1 MCQATRK
8 LSERCG
14 LSPGKPG
21 GTAELLN
28 MKKITLIA
36 VAALVALGACAKA
49 PAPSGYDDP
58 HETQNRRT
66 FRANIALDRAL
77 ISPAADTYGLVPKP
91 GRDAVAAFSNNAS
104 MPGVVVNK
112 LLQGQIDDA
121 VHNTVRFLF
130 NSTLGLLGLFDVA
143 SDIGLE
149 KRDSDFGET
158 LHVWG
163 MPEGDYVVLPFFG
176 ASTERD
182 GLGILG
188 DFMLNPLSY
197 VLPTDVRHLPK
208 AAWVVSKFGDRY
220 DFADSVDS
228 ILYSDSD
235 GYSTL
240 QLYYL
245 DSRRYELG
253 QVVEDDELDDLYEAY
268 GG

>member
-1 MCQATRK
+1 
-8 LSERCG
+8 
-14 LSPGKPG
+14 
-21 GTAELLN
+21 
-28 MKKITLIA
+28 MKKTTLIA
-36 VAALVALGACAKA
+36 IAVLTVLGACAKA
-49 PAPSGYDDP
+49 PAPTGYDDP
-58 HETQNRRT
+58 HEAQNRRT
-66 FRANIALDRAL
+66 YKANIALDRAL
-77 ISPAADTYGLVPKP
+77 ISPAADSYGQVPKP
-91 GRDAVAAFSNNAS
+91 VRNSVAMFAENAS
-104 MPGVVVNK
+104 LPGVVVNK

-149 KRDSDFGET
+149 ERKSDFGET

-197 VLPTDVRHLPK
+197 VLPTEVRQLPK
-208 AAWVVSKFGDRY
+208 AAWVMSKFGDRY

-228 ILYSDSD
+228 ILYSDGD
-235 GYSTL
+235 GYGTL

-253 QVVEDDELDDLYEAY
+253 QVVEDNELDDLYDAY

>member
-1 MCQATRK
+1 MK
-8 LSERCG
+8 HIN
-14 LSPGKPG
+14 
-21 GTAELLN
+21 LLA
-28 MKKITLIA
+28 I
-36 VAALVALGACAKA
+36 AALVVLGACSQ
-49 PAPSGYDDP
+49 APSPTGYADP
-58 HETQNRRT
+58 HEEQNRRT
-66 FRANIALDRAL
+66 HRANITLDKAL
-77 ISPAADTYGLVPKP
+77 ISPASDVYGQVPKP
-91 GRDAVAAFSNNAS
+91 ARVAVTNFSDNAGL
-104 MPGVVVNK
+104 PGVVVNK
-112 LLQGQIDDA
+112 FLQGKVDDA
-121 VHNTVRFLF
+121 VHNSVRFLF

-149 KRDSDFGET
+149 ERNSDFGET

-163 MPEGDYVVLPFFG
+163 APEGDYVVLPFFG

-182 GLGILG
+182 GIGILV
-188 DFMLNPLSY
+188 DFVLNPLGY
-197 VLPTDVRHLPK
+197 ALPTEVRHLPK

-228 ILYSDSD
+228 ILYSDGD

-268 GG
+268 DG

>member
-1 MCQATRK
+1 MRA
-8 LSERCG
+8 
-14 LSPGKPG
+14 
-21 GTAELLN
+21 AELLN
-28 MKKITLIA
+28 MKKTNLIA
-36 VAALVALGACAKA
+36 IAALIALGACAKA

-58 HETQNRRT
+58 HETKNRRT
-66 FRANIALDRAL
+66 YQANIALDQKL
-77 ISPAADTYGLVPKP
+77 VSPAANTYGLVPKG
-91 GRDAVAAFSNNAS
+91 GRDAVAAFSSNAS
-104 MPGVVVNK
+104 LPGIVVNK
-112 LLQGQIDDA
+112 LLQGQIEDA
-121 VHNTVRFLF
+121 VHNSVRFLF
-130 NSTLGLLGLFDVA
+130 NSTLGLLGIFDVA

-149 KRDSDFGET
+149 ERDSDFGET

-197 VLPTDVRHLPK
+197 VLPTEVRHLPK

-228 ILYSDSD
+228 ILYSDGD

-253 QVVEDDELDDLYEAY
+253 QAVEDDELDDLYEAY